1 MRDNKKIVTA
11 LDIGSSKIVAVV
23 AEVYKD
29 GSFRVLSQGRADSLG
44 VRDGNVT
51 NIEETQQQVKAALAE
66 AFSLAGKVPSA
77 EVCTNISGKSLEGR
91 DSSAEMPLRGRTVT
105 KKDMK
110 TVQSMAQEAVDFN
123 DDQLLIKSELLYYM
137 LDNQDEE
144 QVGQNPLDAKSSR
157 ISAHLHSAIA
167 GAVSAQNRL
176 KVIRRSG
183 MDVSR
188 MLPESWASGYAAL
201 TEEERQNGVVL
212 IDIGAGTTDVTVFK
226 SGLPRFTYTLN
237 YGGRRLTERIS
248 GYLHC
253 TMQQAEEIKTKLD
266 LRCLPEHEETI
277 LYRAPIEEGSRKF
290 NKLEL
295 SKLVHREIRNLNLTI
310 GAKLFES
317 GWYTTV
323 NGAPCNRLTGGIVLT
338 GGTSLLVGITDLFSA
353 MPGPMAYTFSTR
365 LGRSR
370 YNGDACIGLN
380 SPKESAV
387 MGLISYEARR
397 FKEGEEDEDEPQS
410 DDDSYWVKMKRFAKE
425 FFIGQY

>member
-157 ISAHLHSAIA
+157 ISAHL
-167 GAVSAQNRL
+167 
-176 KVIRRSG
+176 
-183 MDVSR
+183 R